1 MSRVLCLLSVLLPQ
15 VVLALCMEESLT
27 VWPPPGQPLPVNGQ
41 LVLEGYG
48 RTQEPVAR
56 IAEHSPRL
64 VTEGD
69 EVPLRIIAIHRGE
82 KRLTQAVL
90 QPERPLQPDRRYA
103 LRLKQPVASDVPELP
118 ARVWRNDLEWMISR
132 PDVTPPRW
140 REVPRTTGQELEEF
154 GCGPAIHVAVSAL
167 VEDDGPRVQVLAEVR
182 RAEGGTP
189 VRFRLTPK
197 GEKVE
202 IGHDMCSGGFE
213 LQAGVQ
219 YTVRLVA
226 VDMAGNES
234 VAPGGEVLVEGPRRY

>member
-1 MSRVLCLLSVLLPQ
+1 MLRLLCLLSVLLPQ
-15 VVLALCMEESLT
+15 AVLAMCMEEALT
-27 VWPPPGQPLPVNGQ
+27 VWPPPGQLLPVNGQ

-56 IAEHSPRL
+56 IAVYSPRL
-64 VTEGD
+64 VAEGD
-69 EVPLRIIAIHRGE
+69 EVPLRVIAIHRGE

-103 LRLKQPVASDVPELP
+103 LRLKQPVAPDAPELP
-118 ARVWRNDLEWMISR
+118 ARVWRNDMQWMISR

-140 REVPRTTGQELEEF
+140 REVPRIAGQEVEEF
-154 GCGPAIHVAVSAL
+154 GCGPSIHVAVSAF

-197 GEKVE
+197 AGKVE
-202 IGHDMCSGGFE
+202 VGHDMCSGGFVLE
-213 LQAGVQ
+213 AGVR

-234 VAPGGEVLVEGPRRY
+234 VAPGGEVLIEGPKRY